1 MPVRD
6 AEPWLLALRNTL
18 RNSVGR
24 AYRIYAV
31 GKKTKLDVK
40 FSDGSRGSM
49 KLDMELVAAN
59 ARAIQD
65 AVENI
70 AALVTGGHTLA
81 SAKEQLYGA
90 APAAPTAHKPA
101 NELLVKAWAGY
112 RLHKLEV
119 DNIAENTWR
128 NDYKSTGDALMAVAD
143 ATTADDLLDRLSR
156 RWKAGIPQR
165 KRCVQ
170 NAASFLRWATSKQGK
185 FILPP
190 DRWSPPPQGEL
201 KNYFGKKSAEQVKKE
216 SKATFAFSDQQII
229 DLLDAMPINAA
240 HAKDAESAKRW
251 KFAFQLM
258 ATYGLRP
265 AEIHHL
271 SVQQDEDGEF
281 VRCDYVKRTGG
292 GYTPARDLE
301 PFHLEWEKDWELIER
316 LKAGEPLPRP
326 NKSVGTAAMEYL
338 RKKSFFKDVYSQGA
352 CTKSFRHSYSK
363 RCHQQYSLIPEEV
376 AKFMGHSVEVHMGEY
391 SDWVTKENRR
401 RSIAFARQRRAEF
414 ADVPKASS

>member
-59 ARAIQD
+59 ARSIQN

-70 AALVTGGHTLA
+70 AALVTGGHTLV

-101 NELLVKAWAGY
+101 NDLLVKAWDGY

-119 DNIAENTWR
+119 DNIAENTWK
-128 NDYKSTGDALMAVAD
+128 NDYRSTGDALMAVAD
-143 ATTADDLLDRLSR
+143 ATNADDLLDRLSR
-156 RWKAGIPQR
+156 RWEAGIPQR

-190 DRWSPPPQGEL
+190 ERWSPPPQGEL
-201 KNYFGKKSAEQVKKE
+201 KGYFGKKSAEQVKKE
-216 SKATFAFSDQQII
+216 SKSTFAFSDQQII

-271 SVQQDEDGEF
+271 SVHQDEDGEF

-338 RKKSFFKDVYSQGA
+338 RKKSFFKDVYAQGA

-376 AKFMGHSVEVHMGEY
+376 AKFMGHSVEVHMSEY
-391 SDWVTKENRR
+391 SDWVTKKNRR
-401 RSIAFARQRRAEF
+401 RSIDFARQRRAEF